1 MAAITEHLAPKL
13 TAIEGAFDRIG
24 RFFAALR
31 AGQAAASDIDR
42 FQGMSAEAL
51 AREGATIIVTDL
63 NAATA
68 EETVELVASAGGKA
82 PAPRSGHSTSKT
94 VLGPIRSTM
103 PRYSSSPG
111 SPMR

>member
-51 AREGATIIVTDL
+51 ARHGL
-63 NAATA
+63 NR
-68 EETVELVASAGGKA
+68 ETVNRAILDRHFG
-82 PAPRSGHSTSKT
+82 
-94 VLGPIRSTM
+94 
-103 PRYSSSPG
+103 
-111 SPMR
+111 